1 MKKGFTQPQFMQRN
15 KNDADE
21 LIDRGEIAT
30 HGKWEK
36 TGAGFT
42 LIELMI
48 VIAIM
53 GVLIAVGL
61 TSFRTS
67 QMRARDSR
75 RKNDLRQI
83 ASALEYYY
91 NDKRGYPAS
100 DASNNYNMLACG
112 SNATALCEW
121 GKPTLSMGD
130 SDKNT
135 IYMVKIPAD
144 PSSGRSYRYEGG
156 GSSYKLYASL
166 EMGLQDIDYNSSISV
181 TCGSATCNYGVSSSN
196 TTP

>member
-1 MKKGFTQPQFMQRN
+1 MKRK
-15 KNDADE
+15 
-21 LIDRGEIAT
+21 
-30 HGKWEK
+30 HVSV
-36 TGAGFT
+36 GFT

-48 VIAIM
+48 VIAIL

-91 NDKRGYPAS
+91 NDKIQYPSS
-100 DASNNYNMLACG
+100 DASGNMYACG
-112 SNATALCEW
+112 ANATEVCAW
-121 GKPTLSMGD
+121 GSSIM
-130 SDKNT
+130 KNVTTGT
-135 IYMVKIPAD
+135 IYMVKLPGDPA
-144 PSSGRSYRYEGG
+144 SGRAYRYVKSGT
-156 GSSYKLYASL
+156 SYKLYASL
-166 EMGLQDIDYNSSISV
+166 EMGSQDIDYNSTIASNNYP
-181 TCGSATCNYGVSSSN
+181 CGSGTCNYGVASSN

>member
-1 MKKGFTQPQFMQRN
+1 MKK
-15 KNDADE
+15 
-21 LIDRGEIAT
+21 
-30 HGKWEK
+30 
-36 TGAGFT
+36 GFT

-53 GVLIAVGL
+53 GILIAVGL
-61 TSFRTS
+61 NTFKTS

-91 NDKRGYPAS
+91 HDKTTYPSS
-100 DASNNYNMLACG
+100 DASGNMYACG
-112 SNATALCEW
+112 AAATAKCDW
-121 GKPTLSMGD
+121 GSTPMSNTD
-130 SDKNT
+130 PNPDT
-135 IYMVKIPAD
+135 IYMVKLPDD
-144 PSSGRSYRYEGG
+144 PSSGRNYRYVKS

-166 EMGLQDIDYNSSISV
+166 EMGSQDIDYNSSISV
-181 TCGSATCNYGVSSSN
+181 TCDSVTCNYGIASSN